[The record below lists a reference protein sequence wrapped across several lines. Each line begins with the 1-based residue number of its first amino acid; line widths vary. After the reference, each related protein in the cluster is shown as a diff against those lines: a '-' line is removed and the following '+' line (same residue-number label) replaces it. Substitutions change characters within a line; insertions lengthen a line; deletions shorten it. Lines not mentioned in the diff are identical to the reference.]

1 MLKTRQRLLQFDSL
15 EGKVLLSTG
24 MADPATTVH
33 RDRAK
38 RFLLNG
44 ALHGLP
50 TGSPGPDGY
59 SVTSF
64 SAQGH
69 VGSMGKV
76 SGTFYLA
83 DTFIPIGK
91 LPDLSN
97 SWLILANQKGSVQL
111 RIAASKTNHYRYKII
126 SGTRS
131 DASATGSGSVT
142 ISSGQG
148 SINFIIKLHSGRS

>member
-1 MLKTRQRLLQFDSL
+1 MLKTRRHVLQFDSL

-33 RDRAK
+33 REKVK

-44 ALHGLP
+44 ALSGLP

-64 SAQGH
+64 SAGGH
-69 VGSMGKV
+69 AGSMGKV
-76 SGTFYLA
+76 NGTFYLA
-83 DTFIPIGK
+83 DTLIPIGK
-91 LPDLSN
+91 PPDLSN
-97 SWLILANQKGSVQL
+97 SWLILINQKGSVQL
-111 RIAASKTNHYRYKII
+111 RIAASKKNDYRFNIT
-126 SGTRS
+126 SGTGS
-131 DASATGSGSVT
+131 DAAVTGSGSVT
-142 ISSGQG
+142 ISSSQG